1 MIRRPGKCLRREPQ
15 CERARGQRPGGSLSS
30 GTQAGPRRPLHP
42 RRRPP
47 WRGTGAARVAV
58 GAGVRRARRRQRG
71 RAREGPLC
79 RCAWRRLEGPR
90 RPWRVPA
97 TPQLAGNRGSAFR
110 ARADLHHLPRGAG
123 HAPAVLGLGRRLLHH
138 AAHPGDRQRREWPQR
153 LPPEPPTAGPV
164 PPRPGARTRPPT
176 GGRQGPC
183 NCLNPILGRG
193 VWTSLP
199 LLPSGAPAAPSA
211 EAATDL

>member
-1 MIRRPGKCLRREPQ
+1 MARHGSGPGCS
-15 CERARGQRPGGSLSS
+15 RGRCPPSS
-30 GTQAGPRRPLHP
+30 QE
-42 RRRPP
+42 
-47 WRGTGAARVAV
+47 AARESPR
-58 GAGVRRARRRQRG
+58 GASV
-71 RAREGPLC
+71 PL
-79 RCAWRRLEGPR
+79 RLEALGGATSALAG
-90 RPWRVPA
+90 WGGGRVPA
-97 TPQLAGNRGSAFR
+97 MPQLAGNRGSAFR